1 MASENTAA
9 PAPTEPPPGV
19 FFSARTMGGVP
30 WMLLSKLV
38 LFAVYFGIS
47 VIAVRQLGA
56 AKYGVYSLCK
66 NLSEYLVVFCG
77 LGLNAALIRFL
88 PELELN
94 HNRAGMIRLLRR
106 AFALQAVAAVGCGV
120 ALQVAL
126 PLLNRAFGVS
136 FGHLLWLTGVLVA
149 AVVAKGFAND
159 TLTALFRSR
168 DVCILGIGQGLLW
181 VALLYVGMRFR
192 PEAGTVLAAQA
203 VSFAAA
209 AVVGFVLLV
218 AHIRGLHWRSPPQGI
233 GKARALRTALPIMG
247 GSLIRMLMDKYTEVF
262 FLGAFFSTQLVG
274 IYDLGYSTP
283 AIVIGL
289 VPTAVQSLFLSGF
302 AEAYTRDPNCLP
314 RLVNACYKG
323 LILIAVPLAAFGVFF
338 APQGIVLIYGESM
351 RAAGPV
357 ASAFCVFHV
366 LPLVSIPLSMAIT
379 AREKN
384 LDMLPMLLLQ
394 VCLNLA
400 LDVALIPH
408 FGMAG
413 AVVAVYGTY
422 ALTIPLR
429 LRTVRR
435 LIGGI
440 FFPTGFLLRI
450 AIPSLIL
457 SAAPAFLANR
467 LTLPAL
473 LGLGCA
479 YLAVG
484 AVCLRLFR
492 LVHSED
498 LRDFRSLGI
507 GRLNRVLDLVAG
519 VPR

>member
-1 MASENTAA
+1 MTSEATSEPA
-9 PAPTEPPPGV
+9 PAGPPANV

-30 WMLLSKLV
+30 WMLLSKIV

-47 VIAVRQLGA
+47 VIAVRTLGSA
-56 AKYGVYSLCK
+56 QYGVYSLCK
-66 NLSEYLVVFCG
+66 NLSEYLVVVCG

-88 PELELN
+88 PELEISR
-94 HNRAGMIRLLRR
+94 NRAGMIRLLRR
-106 AFALQAVAAVGCGV
+106 AFALQALAAVICGL
-120 ALQVAL
+120 ALQAAL
-126 PLLNRAFGVS
+126 PLLNRVFKVS
-136 FGHLLWLTGVLVA
+136 FGHLLLLTAILVA

-168 DVCILGIGQGLLW
+168 DVCLLGIGQGLLW

-192 PEAGTVLAAQA
+192 PEVGTVLAAQA
-203 VSFAAA
+203 VSFAVAA
-209 AVVGFVLLV
+209 LAGFALLV
-218 AHIRGLHWRSPPQGI
+218 AHVRGLRWRSPPQGI
-233 GKARALRTALPIMG
+233 GRARVLRTALPVMG

-262 FLGAFFSTQLVG
+262 FLGAYFSSQVVG

-338 APQGIVLIYGESM
+338 APQAIVLLYGEGM

-366 LPLVSIPLSMAIT
+366 LPMVSIPLSMAIT

-384 LDMLPMLLLQ
+384 LDMLPMLVLQ
-394 VCLNLA
+394 VCLNLT
-400 LDVALIPH
+400 LDIALIPH

-413 AVVAVYGTY
+413 AVAAVYGTY
-422 ALTIPLR
+422 ALTIPIR
-429 LRTVRR
+429 LRVVRR

-440 FFPTGFLLRI
+440 YFPTGFLLRI
-450 AIPSLIL
+450 AAPSLIL
-457 SAAPAFLANR
+457 AGVPALLAPR
-467 LTLPAL
+467 LSLPAL

-479 YLAVG
+479 YLVAG

-492 LVHSED
+492 LIHSAD

-507 GRLNRVLDLVAG
+507 GRLNRVLDLLAG
-519 VPR
+519 VPT